1 MGVKPIRRII
11 MLMFTSLLIIA
22 SNSQAKN
29 LTFEKKYVYQA
40 SEADSKVSCRAIALE
55 QVKRLLLEEVG
66 TYLESQTEV
75 KNYQLTRNQITMLT
89 AGTVIA
95 EIVKEEW
102 DGKTYVLDAKV
113 TVDPNE
119 VVQSVNRIRDN
130 AQLVV
135 ELKDAKHRTEDAL
148 KEIEIL
154 TKEIKNY
161 EIQPEVKKKYNLA
174 IKNLKAKD
182 WYDKGYFHFFNKNY
196 DEAIDNFNRAIELD
210 STRIMAWGLRGV
222 AKFKKRKYQ
231 GAIGDI
237 TKLLENI
244 NTGDLESLESF
255 NTLADFFSLR
265 GLCYATLG
273 QCTKARDDA
282 RQAKEIYGRNWQA
295 HFALAEAFHCQRQQA
310 VDEKDI
316 PKYDVLS
323 IFALYDAAR
332 LGSEEAKR
340 YLAAIKAPQEEPQE
354 SREMHK
360 QIDIWKEW

>member
-1 MGVKPIRRII
+1 

-154 TKEIKNY
+154 TKES
-161 EIQPEVKKKYNLA
+161 
-174 IKNLKAKD
+174 
-182 WYDKGYFHFFNKNY
+182 
-196 DEAIDNFNRAIELD
+196 R
-210 STRIMAWGLRGV
+210 
-222 AKFKKRKYQ
+222 
-231 GAIGDI
+231 I
-237 TKLLENI
+237 TKY
-244 NTGDLESLESF
+244 SP
-255 NTLADFFSLR
+255 R
-265 GLCYATLG
+265 
-273 QCTKARDDA
+273 
-282 RQAKEIYGRNWQA
+282 
-295 HFALAEAFHCQRQQA
+295 
-310 VDEKDI
+310 
-316 PKYDVLS
+316 
-323 IFALYDAAR
+323 
-332 LGSEEAKR
+332 
-340 YLAAIKAPQEEPQE
+340 
-354 SREMHK
+354 
-360 QIDIWKEW
+360 